1 MFYHIFHAFWP
12 ESSALCMIPVAVLSF
27 LCGVR
32 MKFVKK
38 YLICGE
44 EGAVEAVL
52 GFFNVDFW

>member
-1 MFYHIFHAFWP
+1 MNIYHVMQPFP
-12 ESSALCMIPVAVLSF
+12 
-27 LCGVR
+27 CGVR
-32 MKFVKK
+32 MRFVKK